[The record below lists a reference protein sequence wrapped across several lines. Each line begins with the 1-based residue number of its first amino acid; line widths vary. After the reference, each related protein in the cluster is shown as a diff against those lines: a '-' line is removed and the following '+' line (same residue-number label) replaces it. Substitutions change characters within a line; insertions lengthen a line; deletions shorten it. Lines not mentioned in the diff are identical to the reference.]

1 MVTFV
6 MISLFIDTLIMEIEL
21 NGEKMQVPTE
31 ISAAGLIDHLKL
43 ADKRLALEV
52 NQEIVP
58 RSQYAEVMIRG
69 NDTVEIVHAIGG
81 G

>member
-1 MVTFV
+1 VVTFV

-58 RSQYAEVMIRG
+58 RSQYAEVMIKD

>member
-1 MVTFV
+1 
-6 MISLFIDTLIMEIEL
+6 MEIEL

-58 RSQYAEVMIRG
+58 RSQYAEVMIKD

>member
-1 MVTFV
+1 
-6 MISLFIDTLIMEIEL
+6 MISLFLDTLIMEIEL
-21 NGEKMQVPTE
+21 NGEKTQVPTE
-31 ISAAGLIDHLKL
+31 MSAAGLIDHLKL

-58 RSQYAEVMIRG
+58 RSQYAEVMIKD

>member
-1 MVTFV
+1 
-6 MISLFIDTLIMEIEL
+6 MISLFLDTLIMEIEL

-58 RSQYAEVMIRG
+58 RSQYAEVMIKD

>member
-58 RSQYAEVMIRG
+58 RSQYAEVMIKD

>member
-1 MVTFV
+1 

-58 RSQYAEVMIRG
+58 RSQYAEVMIKD